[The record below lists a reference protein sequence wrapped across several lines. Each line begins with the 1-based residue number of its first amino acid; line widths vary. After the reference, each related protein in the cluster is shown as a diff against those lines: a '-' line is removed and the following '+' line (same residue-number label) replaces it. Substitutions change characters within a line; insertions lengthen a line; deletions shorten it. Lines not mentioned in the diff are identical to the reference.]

1 MKQVKKV
8 VGFDPSFRHWGIA
21 YGGLDI
27 ETNELTIDDLK
38 LIEIEPE
45 ANKGVIKTSDDL
57 RCARDLRI
65 ALHDAVKGVAFI
77 VTEVPLGNAAMYNNA
92 VFGAGVTI
100 GLLAS
105 FDIPLIQVFPQDVKR
120 VFTGHKDA
128 CKEEMIEEALKR
140 YPNAPWLMRKYKSV
154 LKPIAK
160 NEHLADAVAVL
171 HAGLETQQYR
181 QLRSIYHHVIAA

>member
-1 MKQVKKV
+1 MNKVKV
-8 VGFDPSFRHWGIA
+8 IGFDPSFRHWGLA
-21 YGGLDI
+21 FAELDLQD
-27 ETNELTIDDLK
+27 NSLTIQDLK

-45 ANKGVIKTSDDL
+45 SNKGVIKTSDDL

-65 ALHDAVKGVAFI
+65 ALHEAVKGAAFI

-92 VFGAGVTI
+92 VFGAGVVI
-100 GLLAS
+100 GVLAS
-105 FDIPLIQVFPQDVKR
+105 LDIPLIQVFPQDVKR
-120 VFTGHKDA
+120 IFTGHKDA

-154 LKPIAK
+154 LKPVAK

-181 QLRSIYHHVIAA
+181 QLRSMFHHVIAA